1 MWWDVATLTTVGYGD
16 MTSITNGGKIFG
28 ACITIVGIG
37 MVALP
42 AGILASGFSDH
53 LRGCQDDYEDLVD
66 ATLEDGIVTRQEQ
79 KALEANRQRLGL
91 SKGHPPPGSLPRWQ
105 QRFTASIMF
114 VPIAVI
120 GRQNKTSA
128 CRRWVTEAPTMP
140 LAAPRI
146 AGVYARQDSRQAAQS
161 LQYGYGRFGSAQW
174 QTMLK

>member
-1 MWWDVATLTTVGYGD
+1 MWWDVATLTTVDYGD
-16 MTSITNGGKIFG
+16 MTSITNGRKIFG

-91 SKGHPPPGSLPRWQ
+91 SKGHRPDLCQGGKR
-105 QRFTASIMF
+105 
-114 VPIAVI
+114 
-120 GRQNKTSA
+120 
-128 CRRWVTEAPTMP
+128 
-140 LAAPRI
+140 
-146 AGVYARQDSRQAAQS
+146 DSRQASCLSPLPSSVARTR
-161 LQYGYGRFGSAQW
+161 LARVDDG
-174 QTMLK
+174 